1 LALRSEL
8 IFGLHSVRHALLQT
22 PADALE
28 LWVQRDQKNLAV
40 DEIIALAS
48 DLTLALHHAPR
59 KTLDRLAHGGRH
71 QGVVLRKRAAQ
82 RLDEGDLLALLNTLR
97 TPPLLLILDGI
108 QDPHNLGAC
117 LRTADATGANAVVI
131 PLRRSVGL
139 TATVSKVASGA
150 VESMPVM
157 QVGSLTRTLRELK
170 EAGIYLTGT
179 ADDAPATLFETDLT
193 RPAALVLGGEEAGLR
208 PLVRELCDTL
218 VRIPMRG
225 QVESLN
231 VSVAAGVCLY
241 EALRQRSAA
250 ATPQSIK

>member
-1 LALRSEL
+1 MALKSEL

-28 LWVQRDQKNLAV
+28 LWLQRDQKNTAV
-40 DEIIALAS
+40 DEITALAGE
-48 DLTLALHHAPR
+48 LTLALHHAPR

-71 QGVVLRKRAAQ
+71 QGVVLRRRAPQ
-82 RLDEGDLLALLNTLR
+82 RLDEGDLLALLDALQ
-97 TPPLLLILDGI
+97 TPPLLLVLDGV

-117 LRTADATGANAVVI
+117 LRTADAAGVNAVVI
-131 PLRRSVGL
+131 PQRRSVGL

-150 VESMPVM
+150 AESVPVI

-170 EAGIYLTGT
+170 EAGIYLAGT
-179 ADDAPATLFETDLT
+179 ADDAPASLFEADLT
-193 RPAALVLGGEEAGLR
+193 HPLALILGGEESGLR
-208 PLVRELCDTL
+208 PRVRELCDAL
-218 VRIPMRG
+218 VRIPMLG

-241 EALRQRSAA
+241 EVLRQRSAV
-250 ATPQSIK
+250 ATSQSIK